1 MSEKEDQKRKRI
13 IKWKVDFEMEETLP
27 ETEET
32 ATLTFTLT
40 QHQREITHTIGRA
53 IGSIA
58 AQCGPSLRIT
68 DWHTRRDGVEQPEAA
83 AIDTMKEQSRNSM
96 KDI

>member
-1 MSEKEDQKRKRI
+1 MSEKEDQKQKQKRI

-32 ATLTFTLT
+32 ASFT

-83 AIDTMKEQSRNSM
+83 AIDTMKQQRRNSM